1 MASVIVE
8 CSLRCPPEQAWALL
22 ADVAAP
28 HKAFPNVV
36 TDARMDNGERLIT
49 FANGAVVRERIVS
62 IDPARRRIAYAVSGG
77 RFSQHAASMQVLA
90 EDGGHCR
97 FLWASDFLPDEFAP
111 LVETLM
117 HRGMKA
123 LTLALAGQP

>member
-62 IDPARRRIAYAVSGG
+62 INPARRRIAYAGEAGS
-77 RFSQHAASMQVLA
+77 ASTPLPCQVLA

-111 LVETLM
+111 LVETPM